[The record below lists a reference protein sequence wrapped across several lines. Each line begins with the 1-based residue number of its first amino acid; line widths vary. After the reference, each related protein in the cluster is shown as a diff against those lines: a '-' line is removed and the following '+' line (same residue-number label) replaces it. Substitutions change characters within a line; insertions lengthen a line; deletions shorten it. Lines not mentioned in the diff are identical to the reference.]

1 MVAGKA
7 SGAGVTTD
15 PPQVSTD
22 VSTYRLMYMQSH
34 RHVRHTYIPKRLLTC
49 TCAQS
54 PKEHQTSRSIL
65 KTPLPWARVKV
76 RGVGE
81 GSQEPE
87 RALTHRLEVE
97 GNHLA
102 TSIPEHLGHVVGG
115 VHAGALGVD
124 AAHLALVVAAT
135 VYRSLG
141 TTCTGSIHRHPPPVM
156 SPDPGSLLPS
166 TQAGILATEASR
178 ILHELH

>member
-54 PKEHQTSRSIL
+54 PKEHQD
-65 KTPLPWARVKV
+65 
-76 RGVGE
+76 
-81 GSQEPE
+81 
-87 RALTHRLEVE
+87 
-97 GNHLA
+97 
-102 TSIPEHLGHVVGG
+102 IP
-115 VHAGALGVD
+115 
-124 AAHLALVVAAT
+124 
-135 VYRSLG
+135 VYSKD
-141 TTCTGSIHRHPPPVM
+141 PPPL
-156 SPDPGSLLPS
+156 G
-166 TQAGILATEASR
+166 
-178 ILHELH
+178 